1 MEREFYIE
9 KEKIGNQFL
18 MTLGDLFEEHYNYKK
33 DKVKLTTLSNYGKK
47 IKHFNSIK
55 ILNCIILRFKILK
68 IGCKK

>member
-1 MEREFYIE
+1 
-9 KEKIGNQFL
+9 
-18 MTLGDLFEEHYNYKK
+18 MTSGDLFEEHYNYKK

>member
-1 MEREFYIE
+1 
-9 KEKIGNQFL
+9 

-33 DKVKLTTLSNYGKK
+33 DKVKLTTLYNYGKK